1 MSVLNK
7 IPYISALI
15 GSMSAEELT
24 TLTNLMNGSGNRA
37 PLRRTVNPIDDAS
50 CPHITSDDKGVHMC
64 SLTCNYT
71 NFTGYLVYTDDY
83 CALLSFTD
91 SIVLKVFDID
101 VTNVGIRT
109 IDEAITVLELRSVVW
124 QEIHKNDGESGTV
137 VVANPELV
145 GTESD
150 LTGLQVGNTKYKV
163 PQPTTVE
170 ANPTLDGTESA
181 LTGLKVGSTKYKVSG
196 GTKLYKHELSFSD
209 TTLGITIKK
218 ISIITNNNTL
228 FTTSTVYG
236 NVKIINITGDVI
248 SFNNSRDALLTVNSI
263 IYNNFWLAEVSKQN
277 GYYQIAGI
285 AYNNDGT
292 ISSLYSNILSLG
304 TFTLEDTVTEL

>member
-50 CPHITSDDKGVHMC
+50 CPHITSEDKGVHMC

-137 VVANPELV
+137 VVANPELD
-145 GTESD
+145 GTED
-150 LTGLQVGNTKYKV
+150 ALTGLEVGNTKYKI
-163 PQPTTVE
+163 
-170 ANPTLDGTESA
+170 A
-181 LTGLKVGSTKYKVSG
+181 G
-196 GTKLYKHELSFSD
+196 GTKLYKHEIKVERTNWTDYFVKLIYWSNSNQVIDNYDKLVALHLGGIYIDGYKSTEELTLSAHIKKDFYSASQLSGFSKFTDIIDFNSGVGGAPLSVRLHISSVADWYALNSD
-209 TTLGITIKK
+209 TTLT
-218 ISIITNNNTL
+218 
-228 FTTSTVYG
+228 
-236 NVKIINITGDVI
+236 
-248 SFNNSRDALLTVNSI
+248 
-263 IYNNFWLAEVSKQN
+263 
-277 GYYQIAGI
+277 
-285 AYNNDGT
+285 
-292 ISSLYSNILSLG
+292 
-304 TFTLEDTVTEL
+304 DTVTEL